1 MDKDDCFATIKL
13 IENRREQRVSEKFSG
28 IAGEYSDSVELKYVQ
43 RIFDF
48 AETPI
53 GVGKRNSSEHSETAR
68 VVPHQLSAEVIAFAC
83 PDARSISVVKP
94 NAGG

>member
-1 MDKDDCFATIKL
+1 MDKDYRFAAIKL
-13 IENRREQRVSEKFSG
+13 IENRRERRVSEKFSSVT
-28 IAGEYSDSVELKYVQ
+28 GEYSDSVELKHVQ

-48 AETPI
+48 AQTPI

-68 VVPHQLSAEVIAFAC
+68 IVPHQASTEVIAFAC
-83 PDARSISVVKP
+83 PDTRSISVVKP